1 VTIKTKNREI
11 RDDFSFDEQ
20 STKVRTFNP
29 SEYESKE
36 IASQLP
42 MTWHK
47 AKGFNVFD
55 EDGNKWI
62 DLTSGIFAMN
72 VGHSNPVVNNA
83 IKEQLDSDLVFSFL
97 YPTEIRKEFAKK
109 LLDISPEHFEKMVIL
124 NTGSEATDIAYKIIK
139 KWAKKNNKKHII
151 SFEGSYHGRVLSS
164 DLVCGTKDSS
174 DWSNVVDDDVCF
186 VKFPYEEDTQFDPR
200 ELPAPDQIAAFF
212 LETYQGWGAWMYPD
226 KYINDLYAF
235 AKKHNIL
242 ICFDEIQAGMYRMG
256 ELYGYQTYGEHIK
269 PDIICL
275 AKALSAPLPM
285 SVVLSTSE
293 LIDDTSKLGGTHAG
307 NPLCCAASMANIDLM
322 SEESFQIELK
332 EKCAVFENRLKD
344 LEKYSTI
351 KTVNVR
357 GMIAGLIFNNADDA
371 NKVVVECVHNGVM
384 PVNTWSVSIKIGPPL
399 TISLDAL
406 NEALDVIE
414 NSVRRISE

>member
-1 VTIKTKNREI
+1 MAIKTKHREI
-11 RDDFSFDEQ
+11 RDDFSFDEE
-20 STKVRTFNP
+20 STKVRSFNP

-47 AKGFNVFD
+47 AKDFNVFD
-55 EDGNKWI
+55 ENGNKWI

-72 VGHSNPVVNNA
+72 VGHSNPVVNDA
-83 IKEQLDSDLVFSFL
+83 IKKQLDSDLVFSFL

-139 KWAKKNNKKHII
+139 RWAKKNDKKYII

-174 DWSNVVDDDVCF
+174 EWSNVVDSDVRF
-186 VKFPYEEDTQFDPR
+186 IKFPYEEEVHFDPSL
-200 ELPAPDQIAAFF
+200 LPDPDQIAAFF
-212 LETYQGWGAWMYPD
+212 LETYQGWGAWMYPE
-226 KYINDLYAF
+226 KYINDLYDF
-235 AKKHNIL
+235 AKKNNIL
-242 ICFDEIQAGMYRMG
+242 ICFDEIQAGFYRMG

-275 AKALSAPLPM
+275 AKALSAPMPM
-285 SVVLSTSE
+285 SVVLSTSD
-293 LIDDTSKLGGTHAG
+293 LIDDTSRLGGTHAG
-307 NPLCCAASMANIDLM
+307 NPLCCAAAMANIEIMTEDK
-322 SEESFQIELK
+322 FQRELK
-332 EKCAVFENRLKD
+332 EKCSVFEKRLKN
-344 LEKYSTI
+344 LEEYSVI

-357 GMIAGLIFNNADDA
+357 GMIAGLIFNNAEDA

-399 TISLDAL
+399 TINLDAL

-414 NSVRRISE
+414 SSVRRISE

>member
-1 VTIKTKNREI
+1 
-11 RDDFSFDEQ
+11 
-20 STKVRTFNP
+20 
-29 SEYESKE
+29 
-36 IASQLP
+36 
-42 MTWHK
+42 
-47 AKGFNVFD
+47 
-55 EDGNKWI
+55 
-62 DLTSGIFAMN
+62 
-72 VGHSNPVVNNA
+72 
-83 IKEQLDSDLVFSFL
+83 
-97 YPTEIRKEFAKK
+97 
-109 LLDISPEHFEKMVIL
+109 
-124 NTGSEATDIAYKIIK
+124 
-139 KWAKKNNKKHII
+139 
-151 SFEGSYHGRVLSS
+151 
-164 DLVCGTKDSS
+164 
-174 DWSNVVDDDVCF
+174 
-186 VKFPYEEDTQFDPR
+186 
-200 ELPAPDQIAAFF
+200 
-212 LETYQGWGAWMYPD
+212 MYPD

-293 LIDDTSKLGGTHAG
+293 LIDGTSKLGGTHAG

-322 SEESFQIELK
+322 SEESFQKELK
-332 EKCAVFENRLKD
+332 EKCAVFEKRLKD
-344 LEKYSTI
+344 LEKYSTM

-414 NSVRRISE
+414 DSVRRVSE

>member
-1 VTIKTKNREI
+1 MTVKTKNREI
-11 RDDFSFDEQ
+11 RDDFSFDEE

-83 IKEQLDSDLVFSFL
+83 IKEQLDSDLGFSFL

-109 LLDISPEHFEKMVIL
+109 LLDISPKHFEKMVIL

-139 KWAKKNNKKHII
+139 GWAKKNNKKHII
-151 SFEGSYHGRVLSS
+151 SFKGSYHGRVLSS

-174 DWSNVVDDDVCF
+174 EWSNVVDDDVHF
-186 VKFPYEEDTQFDPR
+186 VKFPYEEDAQFDPS

-384 PVNTWSVSIKIGPPL
+384 PVNTWSISIKIGPPL

-414 NSVRRISE
+414 DSVRRVSE